1 MDFIFS
7 KALNLWPIYDQI
19 KMKETWVPIE
29 WRIKYV
35 DTYIYIY
42 THISLPIPLFFFPW
56 VSSQNVRHCPSLG
69 LESQEGRIIW
79 RKIYGQSSWTL
90 KHEHEF
96 ESVFPVYV
104 SIICVFLRLCGKLS
118 NFFRGVENLSPEMC
132 LESCTNSHTTGS
144 VFDPCW
150 GILFNRMTANKLLPT
165 TGATSATKAL
175 DRLSIVRQ
183 QEVLTQS
190 LGPVTS
196 YKWGYNSIYMGL

>member
-1 MDFIFS
+1 MH
-7 KALNLWPIYDQI
+7 
-19 KMKETWVPIE
+19 
-29 WRIKYV
+29 
-35 DTYIYIY
+35 IYIY
-42 THISLPIPLFFFPW
+42 THVSLPIPFFSPW

-69 LESQEGRIIW
+69 LESKKVGSDGC
-79 RKIYGQSSWTL
+79 IYGQSSWTL
-90 KHEHEF
+90 NTNMSLRVF
-96 ESVFPVYV
+96 FSVWV
-104 SIICVFLRLCGKLS
+104 SFVVLRLCALK
-118 NFFRGVENLSPEMC
+118 FFRGVENLSPEMC

-150 GILFNRMTANKLLPT
+150 GILFNRMTANELLPT

-190 LGPVTS
+190 LMVLLVGPVTS